1 MILAASVPEDIFRA
15 ILQGT
20 PPGAVYALIA
30 LGFVLTYK
38 TSGVFNLA
46 FGAQAYIS
54 AALFFQAR
62 EEWGWATVPAL
73 VLSVFVVAP
82 LIGLLLERLIFRH
95 LRTAPAVAKLVV
107 TIGLTV
113 ALPNLFE
120 LITDFQPVA
129 GRTPEGIVPNG
140 DVLYDVFNVYSF
152 SRDELVALGV
162 AVLGMLAL
170 GALFRFTALGLQMRA
185 VVESPRM
192 TELAGI
198 RADRVSAFAWALS
211 SVFAGMAGVLIAP
224 RFNTLAAADFF
235 NLVVVAI
242 AAAALGRLVSLPRAL
257 AGGLA
262 LGIFIALLNTFVP
275 RWSADNAWLD
285 AIQDNL
291 APAVPF
297 VVLFG
302 VLVLWPAIRRT
313 REAAD
318 PLAGVDPPPPAPVAA
333 TRSRALTLATRVFAL
348 GFFGIV
354 GIVVFFRG
362 DQSWVFVVTQAVI
375 YATIYLSIT
384 VITGFAGQISLCQ
397 GAFAAIGGFTV
408 FQLADRYDMSVMVA
422 AVVGAAV
429 AAACGALLSLPVL
442 RLGGVWFAI
451 ATLAFA
457 YFFDAVLVKA
467 SWIGGGDT
475 ALLEGTRVPR
485 PTIGPWDFAND
496 LSFLGLSLAVFV
508 LASFGVV
515 RIREGTVG
523 QTLRALRGSEV
534 AAASIGI
541 SPARA
546 RIIAFAVSAFIAGL
560 GGAMLSMLQEN
571 VNYTNNFAPFAALFW
586 LVLVVTLGS
595 RTVEGAANAGAAFA
609 LFDVVIL
616 RGEFLGWILR
626 SPDRIPS
633 IFPISPKWR
642 FVLFGLGTIQFAR
655 HPEGLIEHGK
665 RQWMR
670 RLERRAGPRT
680 GPSDGEREAE
690 AEPVGGSAATGAG
703 AAAGEGDAAAVG
715 AEDLR

>member
-20 PPGAVYALIA
+20 PPGAVYALVA

-62 EEWGWATVPAL
+62 EEWGWATGPAL

-120 LITDFQPVA
+120 LITSFQPVA
-129 GRTPEGIVPNG
+129 GRTPEGIVPDG

-152 SRDELVALGV
+152 TRDELVALGV

-192 TELAGI
+192 TELAGV

-224 RFNTLAAADFF
+224 RFNTLAAPDFF
-235 NLVVVAI
+235 NVVVVAI

-257 AGGLA
+257 IGGLA
-262 LGIFIALLNTFVP
+262 LGIFIALLNTFLP
-275 RWSADNAWLD
+275 RWSADNAWLE
-285 AIQDNL
+285 AIQENI

-318 PLAGVDPPPPAPVAA
+318 PLAGVDPPPPAPAAA
-333 TRSRALTLATRVFAL
+333 TRSRGLTVATRLFAL

-354 GIVVFFRG
+354 GLIVFFRA
-362 DQSWVFVVTQAVI
+362 DQSWLFVVTQAVI
-375 YATIYLSIT
+375 FATIYLSIT

-397 GAFAAIGGFTV
+397 GAFAAMGGFTV

-422 AVVGAAV
+422 AVIGAAV
-429 AAACGALLSLPVL
+429 AAAFGALLSLPVL

-457 YFFDAVLVKA
+457 FFFDSVMVKL

-496 LSFLGLSLAVFV
+496 LSFLGLAVVVFV
-508 LASFGVV
+508 LVSIAVI

-523 QTLRALRGSEV
+523 RTLQALRGSEV

-546 RIIAFAVSAFIAGL
+546 RIVAFAVSAFIAGL

-571 VNYTNNFAPFAALFW
+571 VNYTNNFAPFTALFW
-586 LVLVVTLGS
+586 LVLVVTLGC

-616 RGEFLGWILR
+616 RGELLGWILR
-626 SPDRIPS
+626 SPDRIPDV
-633 IFPISPKWR
+633 FPISPKWR

-655 HPEGLIEHGK
+655 HPEGLVEHGK
-665 RQWMR
+665 RQWMA

-680 GPSDGEREAE
+680 GPSDRAPAGEPETVTAD
-690 AEPVGGSAATGAG
+690 
-703 AAAGEGDAAAVG
+703 AAAGGAATEGDAATVG
-715 AEDLR
+715 AEESR